1 MRNQR
6 NFVKNLLLVL
16 LAATAFRLVPLLIL
30 GPQTE
35 PDTASYM
42 QVAAT
47 LAETGNFSKIDLLSG
62 KQTPYAYRMPLFHVM
77 IAGLIKIF
85 GPEAAW
91 PLAAVNL
98 LLSVLTVM
106 SAVLFFYVLSGPEIA
121 LAAGYLAALNPNA
134 AFNSLLLLND
144 SLFAFLSALMLLA
157 GLWAL
162 KRRTGGVFFLWGL
175 SIGLCSMVRPIM
187 KFYWAAPLLLVF
199 TPFFRAAVKEKARL
213 ALLCAL
219 GAASL
224 LVPWSLRNLHELG
237 FFGLELNQGVNT
249 LWSTSDLVKP
259 STPEEYRAD
268 PRLAQMRDITA
279 SSPSPLDAEDSI
291 RKVMRLPMPE
301 VNAGMTRLG
310 TETILRNPR
319 TFFIRVLRN
328 LMNIT
333 TSPNSV
339 MELAGRLGGKG
350 PGYFPDIR
358 TALRGGYRAAI
369 AVNLGPRLALFA
381 LCWILAPLGALL
393 LWRGAGEDGK
403 IKLLLPVSLI
413 LYTLF
418 LTPLV
423 AGYDRYRLPLDPLL
437 LGFAAAWLLSKFP
450 RPGAEN
456 ENSSH

>member
-1 MRNQR
+1 MLNPK
-6 NFVKNLLLVL
+6 NFTRQLLFIFLTAAVCR
-16 LAATAFRLVPLLIL
+16 LAPLLIL
-30 GPQTE
+30 GPQAE

-47 LAETGNFSKIDLLSG
+47 LAETGNFSKPDLVSG
-62 KQTPYAYRMPLFHVM
+62 EQTPYAYRMPLFHVM

-91 PLAAVNL
+91 PLAAANL
-98 LLSVLTVM
+98 LLSVMTVLC
-106 SAVLFFYVLSGPEIA
+106 AVLLFYILSGPETA

-134 AFNSLLLLND
+134 VFNSLLLLND
-144 SLFAFLSALMLLA
+144 SLFAFFSALMVLA

-162 KRRTGGVFFLWGL
+162 KRRTGAVFFLWGV

-199 TPFFRAAVKEKARL
+199 TPFFRAALKEKARL
-213 ALLCAL
+213 ALLCAS
-219 GAASL
+219 GVAAL
-224 LVPWSLRNLHELG
+224 LVPWSLRNRQQLG

-279 SSPSPLDAEDSI
+279 ASPSPLDAEDNI
-291 RKVMRLPMPE
+291 RKAMGLSMPE
-301 VNAGMTRLG
+301 VSAGMTRLG
-310 TETILRNPR
+310 TETILRNPLK
-319 TFFIRVLRN
+319 FFVRVLRN
-328 LMNIT
+328 LINIT

-358 TALRGGYRAAI
+358 TALRGGYWTAI
-369 AVNLGPRLALFA
+369 AVNLGPRLVLFVI
-381 LCWILAPLGALL
+381 CWILAPLGVLVV
-393 LWRGAGEDGK
+393 WRGAGPEGK
-403 IKLLLPVSLI
+403 IRVLLPVSLI
-413 LYTLF
+413 FYTLF

-423 AGYDRYRLPLDPLL
+423 AGYDRYRLPLDPVL
-437 LGFAAAWLLSKFP
+437 LGFAAAWLLSKLKRDQA
-450 RPGAEN
+450 RP
-456 ENSSH
+456 